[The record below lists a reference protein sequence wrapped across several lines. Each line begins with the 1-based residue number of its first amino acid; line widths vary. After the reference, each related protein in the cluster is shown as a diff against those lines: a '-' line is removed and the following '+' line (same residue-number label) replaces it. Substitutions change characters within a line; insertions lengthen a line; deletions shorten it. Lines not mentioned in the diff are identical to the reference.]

1 MTHPIPRSG
10 RRLWGRIALALTGAS
25 VLTLTGLP
33 GLPRDAEAA
42 PKAGVRCDELYLKQ
56 RFART
61 PANSGPPSG
70 STPYDA
76 APNDENYTF
85 DNPDKAFDGLKSPT
99 EAQLKQAGSST
110 KAIAKWKAAYAASG
124 KPADRA
130 MEIYARYNAQ
140 RNKAT
145 GYKDFGDYLRIRII
159 GNTGNRVKGET
170 FEARMVKK
178 YNMVGPDW
186 WCQDPIPYKDP
197 KTGKTR
203 YRIVDFRDRVGDRNI
218 EGKSN
223 GSIRNNQYE
232 ADRIIARDPKYAK
245 TTFHTITG
253 AKTTQGTI
261 DKIKAFDDELKQT
274 RGTSRTQAGIWE
286 QRSNGIERTGKPNVY
301 TNYDKRFNADPLKG
315 GRGPIIDEAL
325 RSGKTPEEAKRLQKM
340 YDANNAKGYFGRPGG
355 IDFSSL
361 EMNFVGEPV
370 KGKGLDYSMKAD
382 FVPDPENNPG
392 WGGDAKLT
400 MASDS
405 LFTWLAL
412 TPDKFWVNLNPDQ
425 PSTIMDSQFAST
437 DAGRVLLEA
446 DLKLKHDF
454 FKALDPKTET
464 GKRAW
469 DGMAERDGWPCLHS
483 LRNWIEPDT
492 AQVREQD
499 GGIYILD
506 APLKLQTEPMDIST
520 PGPGGEG
527 CDLTKAETEQ
537 NDRVLKNTIVPLVE
551 KWINTGSD
559 YADLRRVYTSR
570 VAAEW
575 IRQKDR
581 QSATDYRKIINSDD
595 VSRWPLRAPNQNWK
609 KTDVYDR
616 YVKIFK
622 EGEFKYEISN
632 GQDVYVYT
640 VGGVDFSKSPK
651 RNVTRVQFDL
661 EHPGL
666 DRTTRTSVQAVTTYR
681 DTDTVFLGGNSNGT
695 QPAPG
700 DEDPAPEPTP
710 SGPGRPTP
718 SDPPSTPAPDP
729 SPSTPGGGD
738 PQSPPGNRPDPDG
751 GLADTGSGLPVG
763 LLSGIAA
770 AVVAAGGALVWWM
783 RRRRTA
789 ES

>member
-1 MTHPIPRSG
+1 MTHPIPRAG

-33 GLPRDAEAA
+33 GLPQEAQAA
-42 PKAGVRCDELYLKQ
+42 PKPGVRCDELYLKKT
-56 RFART
+56 FPRT
-61 PANSGPPSG
+61 PANSGPPS
-70 STPYDA
+70 SSNPYDA

-85 DNPDKAFDGLKSPT
+85 DNPDKAFDGLRPPT
-99 EAQLKQAGSST
+99 DAQLQKAGSS
-110 KAIAKWKAAYAASG
+110 KRAIAKWKAAYAASG

-140 RNKAT
+140 LKKAT
-145 GYKDFGDYLRIRII
+145 GYKDFNDYLRIRII
-159 GNTGNRVKGET
+159 GNTGNRVKGDT

-186 WCQDPIPYKDP
+186 WCQDPMPYKDP
-197 KTGKTR
+197 KTGKTK
-203 YRIVDFRDRVGDRNI
+203 YRIVDFRNRPRDWSV

-223 GSIRNNQYE
+223 GEIRNNQHQ
-232 ADRIIARDPKYAK
+232 ADRIIARQPGNK
-245 TTFHTITG
+245 TTFSTITG
-253 AKTTQGTI
+253 AKTTKSTI
-261 DKIKAFDDELKQT
+261 DKIKAFDDELKQL
-274 RGTSRTQAGIWE
+274 RNTSRTQARIWE
-286 QRSNGIERTGKPNVY
+286 QRSNGIERTNKPNVY

-340 YDANNAKGYFGRPGG
+340 YDANNGKGYFGRPGG

-361 EMNFVGEPV
+361 EMNYVGEPV
-370 KGKGLDYSMKAD
+370 KGKGLDYSMKAEY
-382 FVPDPENNPG
+382 VADPETNPG

-425 PSTIMDSQFAST
+425 PSTIMDSTFAST

-446 DLKLKHDF
+446 DLQLKHDF
-454 FKALDPKTET
+454 FKALDPKTDL

-469 DGMAERDGWPCLHS
+469 DGMAKRDGWPCLHS
-483 LRNWIEPDT
+483 LRNWIEPGT
-492 AQVREQD
+492 AKVREQD

-520 PGPGGEG
+520 PGPGGAG

-551 KWINTGSD
+551 KWINTGPD

-575 IRQKDR
+575 IRQKD
-581 QSATDYRKIINSDD
+581 QQEPTDYRKIINSND

-651 RNVTRVQFDL
+651 RNVTRVQFGL

-681 DTDTVFLGGNSNGT
+681 DTDTVFMGGNSNGT
-695 QPAPG
+695 RPDPG
-700 DEDPAPEPTP
+700 HEDPAPEPTP
-710 SGPGRPTP
+710 TDSDKPRPSGT
-718 SDPPSTPAPDP
+718 PSTPAPDP
-729 SPSTPGGGD
+729 STPGGGD
-738 PQSPPGNRPDPDG
+738 QQSPPANRPDPDG
-751 GLADTGSGLPVG
+751 DLADTGSGLPVG

-783 RRRRTA
+783 RRRRAA
-789 ES
+789 EG